1 METAFEKARNALELR
16 GKFAYGAVPE
26 PIADSWRR
34 CIRLGLDPVS
44 KPEECVVSY
53 SDLFQRREKL
63 DLVLRLV
70 RPELELLSAQI
81 AGSNFLV
88 AFADHDGVVL
98 DHILDEEFRTSVC
111 GKSILPG
118 SIWSEDIR
126 GTNALG
132 LALHTGTSCN
142 VTGREHY
149 FAREGVAVR
158 ARVGGGVCTARITTK
173 PSTCASGESEL
184 CVGRRAVPV

>member
-81 AGSNFLV
+81 AGSNFL
-88 AFADHDGVVL
+88 L
-98 DHILDEEFRTSVC
+98 
-111 GKSILPG
+111 
-118 SIWSEDIR
+118 IR
-126 GTNALG
+126 CCFG
-132 LALHTGTSCN
+132 
-142 VTGREHY
+142 
-149 FAREGVAVR
+149 F
-158 ARVGGGVCTARITTK
+158 
-173 PSTCASGESEL
+173 PF
-184 CVGRRAVPV
+184 